1 MAQRQT
7 PESPLS
13 DGTPVE
19 SKRELSRDDVAR
31 RAHDLY
37 EARGRGEGRDLDDW
51 LEAEEEL
58 RLKGDENVGGARPSD
73 Q

>member
-7 PESPLS
+7 PESSLP
-13 DGTPVE
+13 DGTPVQ
-19 SKRELSRDDVAR
+19 SKRELSPDDVAR

-51 LEAEEEL
+51 LAAEEEL
-58 RLKGDENVGGARPSD
+58 RLKGEEKVPGALPSD